1 MYIYNQKELSIFWG
15 LPPTIP
21 PLFSSY
27 IKQKKIT
34 NGKNYYIK
42 RDFNFRSISALQNLK
57 TLIRIN
63 KKNML
68 LIKYI
73 KIIWNKLLTNKEFK
87 KIFLS
92 YEYFL

>member
-42 RDFNFRSISALQNLK
+42 RDFNFRSISALQNL
-57 TLIRIN
+57 N
-63 KKNML
+63 KNKQE
-68 LIKYI
+68 KYAFN
-73 KIIWNKLLTNKEFK
+73 KIYKDNLK
-87 KIFLS
+87 
-92 YEYFL
+92 